1 MEYFRVN
8 FARIRVLVTWLPSIV
23 YRCNPCRLCF
33 TVTPSTTKTQTSQY
47 RKARIWEMKENK
59 YIKRL
64 AKNQVCAITPMR
76 DIRKN
81 VLSNFIR
88 LFYFTA
94 KTKYLKSKYPRQ
106 NQSYFV
112 FAVKYL
118 VLPWQLWATIKVVCF
133 IADIKALMERCINL
147 PSPPLPKG
155 DFAPFREMYLTSGI
169 ISCWNAA
176 RCDSHSGING
186 LLGFSH
192 YYPINYK
199 YPHFWFQHSLVCWL
213 LFLILVWVDRVK
225 IREIILRNNLNF
237 NDRRHRQQE
246 ICADRLV
253 LNLLLFL
260 LLLCH

>member
-1 MEYFRVN
+1 MQKAWKFKRLLLQTKNPLKICVNKGFFRCCN
-8 FARIRVLVTWLPSIV
+8 TSWKKKLRILIDSFLIGILVTS
-23 YRCNPCRLCF
+23 C
-33 TVTPSTTKTQTSQY
+33 
-47 RKARIWEMKENK
+47 EN
-59 YIKRL
+59 
-64 AKNQVCAITPMR
+64 N
-76 DIRKN
+76 
-81 VLSNFIR
+81 
-88 LFYFTA
+88 
-94 KTKYLKSKYPRQ
+94 
-106 NQSYFV
+106 
-112 FAVKYL
+112 
-118 VLPWQLWATIKVVCF
+118 
-133 IADIKALMERCINL
+133 NL

-155 DFAPFREMYLTSGI
+155 DFAPFQEMYLTSGI

-176 RCDSHSGING
+176 RCDSHCGING

-213 LFLILVWVDRVK
+213 LFLILVWIDRVK

-237 NDRRHRQQE
+237 NDWRQRQQE